1 MAAVV
6 PQAYPTPATL
16 AADNIRLAFHIAK
29 FYARRARALGLT
41 REDLQQE
48 AVVGLLRASH
58 GFNPTLGTQFSSFAC
73 IAVRHHLQN
82 VLTARRFRVLRG
94 LPVGATGTVF
104 DSEDCHTQPPDAAA
118 MLSEGKER
126 VGRLLR
132 LLQARERAI
141 FQMYFW
147 NNMSFAQIGEHVGL
161 SGERVRQIFDR
172 ALGRLRRA
180 THAPGAIPTTKNA
193 PSCPGPA
200 LKAAR

>member
-1 MAAVV
+1 MAAPY
-6 PQAYPTPATL
+6 PQTYPTAATL

-29 FYARRARALGLT
+29 FYTRRARALGLT
-41 REDLQQE
+41 REDLHQE

-58 GFNPTLGTQFSSFAC
+58 GFNPSLGTQFSSFAC

-82 VLTARRFRVLRG
+82 VLTARRFRMLRG
-94 LPVGATGTVF
+94 LPVSPQGTVF
-104 DSEDCHTQPPDAAA
+104 DSEDGHTQSPDAAA

-126 VGRLLR
+126 VTRLLR

-147 NNMSFAQIGEHVGL
+147 RDMSFAQIGEHVGL

-172 ALGRLRRA
+172 AMGRLRRA
-180 THAPGAIPTTKNA
+180 THASGTIPVTRNPSPRQSLNA
-193 PSCPGPA
+193 VG
-200 LKAAR
+200 